1 MATVQATAEELF
13 EIIQDLR
20 EQRKRADAIKA
31 AGTVPSAGVLEVW
44 ERRTLELIRQALGDD
59 HYDFAAFQHATGPM
73 TMVPPMATPTQ
84 QEAIRIRNLQR
95 RLDPHLPPLDDAID
109 EAEDKLSRMSDGIV
123 PAGYVTAPTSALPR
137 IDFVFV
143 KDAKLRAIAERDYA
157 ELRVAAYYQS
167 HKSKA
172 LLAGSVIE
180 AVVLDLLLQR
190 SIPFAEL
197 DRLTAYGLY
206 ERAKKEKLLPG
217 RQSSAADAS
226 RDTRNFVHPAVE
238 YREGSLTR
246 EQADLAISLMKAI
259 LSELGVLPV

>member
-1 MATVQATAEELF
+1 VATVQATAEELF

-20 EQRKRADAIKA
+20 EQRAKADAIKA
-31 AGTVPSAGVLEVW
+31 AGTLPSAGTLEVW
-44 ERRTLELIRQALGDD
+44 ERRTLDLIRQALGDE
-59 HYDFAAFQHATGPM
+59 HYDYAAFQHATGPM
-73 TMVPPMATPTQ
+73 TIAPPMATPTQ
-84 QEAIRIRNLQR
+84 QEAVRIRNLQR
-95 RLDPHLPPLDDAID
+95 RLEPHPPPLDDAIE
-109 EAEDKLSRMSDGIV
+109 EAEKKLSRMSGGIV
-123 PAGYVTAPTSALPR
+123 PTGYVAPPTSALPR
-137 IDFVFV
+137 VEFAFV
-143 KDAKLRAIAERDYA
+143 KDVKLRAIAERDYA

-190 SIPFAEL
+190 AIPFTEL

-206 ERAKKEKLLPG
+206 ERAKKEGLLPG

-246 EQADLAISLMKAI
+246 EQADLALSLMKAI
-259 LSELGVLPV
+259 LGELRVLPA